1 MKRNKMKL
9 IFRLI
14 FGFCFFGTTQGVKVP
29 VTCECETCPS
39 AGPQTKSCEGDVIVA
54 VDASTC
60 WSGSQWDYIH
70 SWIDQFVNDLES
82 QSDINVG
89 VTSFSDTVSVARE
102 IGADETADLEFLG
115 GATKF
120 DRITTSVLEQFSER
134 NNQNYKILV
143 LITNGNG

>member
-9 IFRLI
+9 GLI
-14 FGFCFFGTTQGVKVP
+14 FGFCVFGTALGVKVP

-39 AGPQTKSCEGDVIVA
+39 AEPQKKSCEGDIIVA

-70 SWIDQFVNDLES
+70 SWTDQFVKDLES
-82 QSDINVG
+82 QSDMNVG
-89 VTSFSDTVSVARE
+89 VTSFSDTVSIAQP
-102 IGADETADLEFLG
+102 IGGDETSDLEFLG

-120 DRITTSVLEQFSER
+120 DRITNSVLEQFSDR
-134 NNQNYKILV
+134 SNQNYKILV
-143 LITNGNG
+143 FVTNGNG

>member
-9 IFRLI
+9 SYGLI
-14 FGFCFFGTTQGVKVP
+14 FGFCLFGTALGVKVP

-39 AGPQTKSCEGDVIVA
+39 AGPQKKSCQGDVIVA

-70 SWIDQFVNDLES
+70 SWTDQFVNDLES
-82 QSDINVG
+82 QSNLNVG
-89 VTSFSDTVSVARE
+89 VTSFSDTVSVARP
-102 IGADETADLEFLG
+102 IGGEETNDLEFLG

-120 DRITTSVLEQFSER
+120 DRVTNSVLEQFSER
-134 NNQNYKILV
+134 NNQNYKIVV